1 MFSRLGVLFSF
12 LKGKPSEFIPKIIK
26 AVAEGKFGEPAK
38 KVYWQVAGYKTWI
51 TVVVASA
58 GFVLQ
63 QLEEAGL
70 CADCGAWYVILY
82 QVALGLLAVGLFDGA
97 VRLDPP
103 KDPNGK

>member
-1 MFSRLGVLFSF
+1 VFSRLGVLFSF
-12 LKGKPSEFIPKIIK
+12 IKGKPSEFIPKLIK

-38 KVYWQVAGYKTWI
+38 KIYWQVAGYKTWI
-51 TVVVASA
+51 TAIVATV
-58 GFVLQ
+58 GFALQ
-63 QLEEAGL
+63 QFEQAGL
-70 CADCGAWYVILY
+70 CPDCAGWSVILY